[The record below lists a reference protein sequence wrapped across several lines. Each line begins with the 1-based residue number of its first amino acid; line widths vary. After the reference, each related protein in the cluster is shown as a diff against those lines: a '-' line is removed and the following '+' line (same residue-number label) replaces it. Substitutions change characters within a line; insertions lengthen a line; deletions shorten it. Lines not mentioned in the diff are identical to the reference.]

1 METTINNIRV
11 LRNKTGLEISDMLL
25 KLEQESGLEISD
37 IHVVRQPLHDKL
49 GKETGYRYIVDI
61 TMRL

>member
-11 LRNKTGLEISDMLL
+11 LRNKTELEISDMLL
-25 KLEQESGLEISD
+25 KLEQESGVNISE

-49 GKETGYRYIVDI
+49 GKEAGYRYIVDI
-61 TMRL
+61 TMRI